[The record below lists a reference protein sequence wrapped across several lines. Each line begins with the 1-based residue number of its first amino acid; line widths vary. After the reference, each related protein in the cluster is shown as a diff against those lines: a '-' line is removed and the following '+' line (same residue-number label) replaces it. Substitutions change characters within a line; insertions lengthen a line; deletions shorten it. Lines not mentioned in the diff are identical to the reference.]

1 MNKQLD
7 EQLCKDFPEIF
18 RNRHGDRRTT
28 AMCWGFDCGDGW
40 EPVIRFTCKQ
50 IMSKV
55 NNLRYT
61 IKDIEENLNQYNWA
75 NQEKLDEKKQELEEE
90 QKLIPVAAQV
100 KEKFGGLRFYV
111 NGGNDRVWDIIQ
123 NAESLSYHVCE
134 ECGTMKNVRTY
145 TGGWHRTLCDEH
157 ANENYGKAK
166 AEEFRKGVE
175 E

>member
-40 EPVIRFTCKQ
+40 EPVIRFACKR
-50 IMSKV
+50 IMSNV
-55 NNLRYT
+55 DRLRYA
-61 IKDIEENLNQYNWA
+61 IKDIEENLYQT
-75 NQEKLDEKKQELEEE
+75 EKLDEKKKKLEEE
-90 QKLIPVAAQV
+90 LQLIPTAVQV

-111 NGGNDRVWDIIQ
+111 DGGNDRVWDIIQ

-134 ECGTMKNVRTY
+134 ECSTMRTVRLRNH
-145 TGGWHRTLCDEH
+145 GWMATLCD
-157 ANENYGKAK
+157 ACAVKRYG
-166 AEEFRKGVE
+166 EDEYNG
-175 E
+175 